1 MRHEQPWGIVDELI
15 CWWTQADAVGLAG
28 RVGTLRPACFSA
40 VAGPVYGGGYV
51 GEVEWG
57 FEGVEGFEGGE
68 EGELEAAFG
77 VARGF
82 GIDGD
87 G

>member
-1 MRHEQPWGIVDELI
+1 MGVCVIEANGD
-15 CWWTQADAVGLAG
+15 
-28 RVGTLRPACFSA
+28 SY
-40 VAGPVYGGGYV
+40 VYGGGYV

-68 EGELEAAFG
+68 EGELKAAFG
-77 VARGF
+77 VAKGV

-87 G
+87 GWGMPHLLTARR